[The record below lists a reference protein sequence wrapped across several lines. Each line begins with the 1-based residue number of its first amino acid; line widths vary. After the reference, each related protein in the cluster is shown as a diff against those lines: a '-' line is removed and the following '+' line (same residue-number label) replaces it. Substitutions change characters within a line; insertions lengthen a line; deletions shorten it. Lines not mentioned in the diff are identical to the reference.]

1 MTDYVIVGGGI
12 YGCTVAWELAKRGE
26 EALLLEAKAI
36 ASGASGGLGERGVR
50 ANGRDLRELPLM
62 RLAYDIWPVLHEHI
76 GGFTGYRRLGHLHL
90 IEREVDLA
98 GAPAQVW
105 MQNQQG
111 IESRLLDVAQLR
123 ELEPQVSE
131 NVIAAIYCPK
141 DGVADH
147 TATTRAMA
155 NAARVQGARIVEN
168 ARVTGMQRQADRVVS
183 LSVTIDGE
191 ASRDRGQQASRPL
204 VECACRRLRARRA
217 RNFAAHLADVAA
229 GDGARSAH
237 SATHDAP
244 HRPRPSHAGDQAAC
258 QTAGV
263 MVSGGW
269 RGRWDKAT
277 GQGAPIAEQVEGNRP
292 RGGRGLSRAGGCCR
306 CTR

>member
-1 MTDYVIVGGGI
+1 MSSSAAASMAAPSPGR
-12 YGCTVAWELAKRGE
+12 LAKRGE
-26 EALLLEAKAI
+26 EALLLEATAI

-62 RLAYDIWPVLHEHI
+62 RLAYDIWPDLHEHI

-111 IESRLLDVAQLR
+111 IESRLLNAAQLR

-131 NVIAAIYCPK
+131 NVIAAIYYCPK

-155 NAARVQGARIVEN
+155 NAARAQGARIVEN
-168 ARVTGMQRQADRVVS
+168 ARDDGHRNDVGTAS
-183 LSVTIDGE
+183 STSV
-191 ASRDRGQQASRPL
+191 
-204 VECACRRLRARRA
+204 
-217 RNFAAHLADVAA
+217 
-229 GDGARSAH
+229 
-237 SATHDAP
+237 
-244 HRPRPSHAGDQAAC
+244 
-258 QTAGV
+258 
-263 MVSGGW
+263 
-269 RGRWDKAT
+269 
-277 GQGAPIAEQVEGNRP
+277 
-292 RGGRGLSRAGGCCR
+292 
-306 CTR
+306 